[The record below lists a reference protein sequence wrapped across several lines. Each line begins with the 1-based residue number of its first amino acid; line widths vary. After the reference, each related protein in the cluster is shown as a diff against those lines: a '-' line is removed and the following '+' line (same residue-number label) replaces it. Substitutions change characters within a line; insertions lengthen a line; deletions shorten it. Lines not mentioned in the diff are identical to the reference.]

1 MDIFNQRFEI
11 GMRQYQIGMTKLRK
25 TISTPQ
31 MNLPTVLH
39 TKLELT
45 VFMAG
50 SKSFFTWRVKFGLLH
65 NDHAN
70 EPLDVLTTK
79 AVKPFTLFLPL
90 FCTTFCFLILFRFR
104 VESSQFFPVRNVPQ
118 TGFFR
123 IFRWRFWPLPCSCAL
138 QRFVQQKRAE
148 R

>member
-11 GMRQYQIGMTKLRK
+11 GMRQDQIGMTKLRK

-50 SKSFFTWRVKFGLLH
+50 SKSFFT
-65 NDHAN
+65 
-70 EPLDVLTTK
+70 
-79 AVKPFTLFLPL
+79 
-90 FCTTFCFLILFRFR
+90 
-104 VESSQFFPVRNVPQ
+104 
-118 TGFFR
+118 
-123 IFRWRFWPLPCSCAL
+123 
-138 QRFVQQKRAE
+138 
-148 R
+148 